1 MLATKVT
8 NMSDTTRNGLIHDWN
23 ANSSTLPTVPVGI
36 VDETLRDGL
45 QSPSATHPAVTDKLD
60 LLALMA
66 QLGVTDVN
74 LGIPGAGSRFAE
86 ECLIMAREIVGQRL
100 PLACHCAAR
109 TLPEDIA
116 PIAKISQEAGIR
128 VGVGMFIGSSPIRRY
143 AEGWDLAL
151 MLRRTREAVDFAVKH
166 QMPVM
171 FVTEDTTRADPET
184 LRQLYLTAIE
194 HGAERICL
202 SDTVGYATPEGTA
215 QLVRFIHEMVG
226 PEIGIDWHGHNDR
239 GMAVV
244 NAISAL
250 RAGAD
255 RLHATALGIGER
267 TGNTA
272 MELLLTNL
280 QLLGYIQRDLTSLPL
295 YCRTVARAC
304 NVPVPANHPVVGRDA
319 FRTSSGIHAAAIYK
333 SQQKGDDWVTDRVY
347 SAAPAAMVGRYQK
360 IEIGPMSG
368 VSNVRYQLAEYGLE
382 ASDEMIARILEVA
395 KQSSRVLTEVEVL
408 RLLVGARPRRRE

>member
-1 MLATKVT
+1 
-8 NMSDTTRNGLIHDWN
+8 MSDTTRSELIYDWN
-23 ANSSTLPTVPVGI
+23 PIPCAPPTRTIGI

-45 QSPSATHPAVTDKLD
+45 QSPSVTHPSVADKLG

-66 QLGVTDVN
+66 KLGVDDVN

-86 ECLIMAREIVGQRL
+86 ECLIMAREIVHQHL

-116 PIAKISQEAGIR
+116 PIAEISQQAGIR

-151 MLRRTREAVDFAVKH
+151 MLRRTREAIDFAVKH
-166 QMPVM
+166 DVPVM

-202 SDTVGYATPEGTA
+202 CDTAGHATPEGTA
-215 QLVRFIHEMVG
+215 RLVRFIRELVG
-226 PEIGIDWHGHNDR
+226 PKISIDWHGHNDL
-239 GMAVV
+239 GLALV
-244 NAISAL
+244 NAIAALKTSAN
-250 RAGAD
+250 

-267 TGNTA
+267 TGNTS
-272 MELLLTNL
+272 MELLLTTL
-280 QLLGYIQRDLTSLPL
+280 QLLGYTQRDLTRLPL
-295 YCRTVARAC
+295 YCRTVAKVC
-304 NVPVPANHPVVGRDA
+304 SVPMPANHPVVGQDA
-319 FRTSSGIHAAAIYK
+319 FRTASGIHAAAIYK
-333 SQQKGDDWVTDRVY
+333 AQQKGDDWVADRVY
-347 SAAPAAMVGRYQK
+347 SAVPAALVGRYQK

-382 ASDEMIARILEVA
+382 ANDEMIRRILEVA
-395 KQSSRVLTEVEVL
+395 KQSDRVLTEVEVL
-408 RLLVGARPRRRE
+408 RLLVGAKPGRRE

>member
-1 MLATKVT
+1 M
-8 NMSDTTRNGLIHDWN
+8 NNTTRSELIHDWN
-23 ANSSTLPTVPVGI
+23 ASPSAPPTRTVGI

-45 QSPSATHPAVTDKLD
+45 QSPSVTQPSVADKLG

-66 QLGVTDVN
+66 ELGVDDVN

-86 ECLIMAREIVGQRL
+86 ECLILAHEIVGQGL

-109 TLPEDIA
+109 TLPKDIA
-116 PIAKISQEAGIR
+116 PIAEISQQAGIR

-151 MLRRTREAVDFAVKH
+151 MLRRTREAIDFAVKH
-166 QMPVM
+166 DVPVM

-202 SDTVGYATPEGTA
+202 SDTAGYAMPEGTA
-215 QLVRFIHEMVG
+215 RLVRFIRELVG
-226 PEIGIDWHGHNDR
+226 PRIGIDWHGHNDR
-239 GMAVV
+239 GLALV
-244 NAISAL
+244 NAITAL
-250 RAGAD
+250 KAGAD

-267 TGNTA
+267 TGNTS

-280 QLLGYIQRDLTSLPL
+280 QFLGYIQRDLTTLPL
-295 YCRTVARAC
+295 YCRTVAKVC
-304 NVPVPANHPVVGRDA
+304 HVPMPANHPVVGQDA
-319 FRTSSGIHAAAIYK
+319 FRTASGVHAAAIYK
-333 SQQKGDDWVTDRVY
+333 AQQKGDDWVADRVY
-347 SAAPAAMVGRYQK
+347 SAVPATLVGRYQK

-368 VSNVRYQLAEYGLE
+368 VSNVHYQLAEYGLE
-382 ASDEMIARILEVA
+382 ASDEVIRRILEVA
-395 KQSSRVLTEVEVL
+395 KESDRVLTEVEVL
-408 RLLVGARPRRRE
+408 RLLVGAKPRQRE

>member
-1 MLATKVT
+1 M
-8 NMSDTTRNGLIHDWN
+8 NDTTRNKLIHDWN
-23 ANSSTLPTVPVGI
+23 TTPNILPTRTVGI

-45 QSPSATHPAVTDKLD
+45 QSPSVTQPPVADKLA

-66 QLGVTDVN
+66 KLDVDDVN

-86 ECLIMAREIVGQRL
+86 ECLILAREIVDRRL

-109 TLPEDIA
+109 TLPADIA
-116 PIAKISQEAGIR
+116 PIAEISQQAGVR

-151 MLRRTREAVDFAVKH
+151 MLRRTREAIDFAVKH
-166 QMPVM
+166 DVPVI

-202 SDTVGYATPEGTA
+202 CDTAGHATPEGTRR
-215 QLVRFIHEMVG
+215 LVRFIREVVG

-239 GMAVV
+239 GMALV
-244 NAISAL
+244 NAIAAL
-250 RAGAD
+250 EAGAD

-267 TGNTA
+267 TGNTS

-280 QLLGYIQRDLTSLPL
+280 ELLGYIRRDLTPL
-295 YCRTVARAC
+295 SQYCRVVAQVC
-304 NVPVPANHPVVGRDA
+304 NIPMPAGHPVVGRDA
-319 FRTSSGIHAAAIYK
+319 FRTASGIHAAAIYK
-333 SQQKGDDWVTDRVY
+333 AQQKGDDWLADRVY
-347 SAAPAAMVGRYQK
+347 SAVPAALIGRYQK

-368 VSNVRYQLAEYGLE
+368 ASNVRYQLADYGLE
-382 ASDEMIARILEVA
+382 ASDEMIQHILEVA
-395 KQSSRVLTEVEVL
+395 KQSDRVLTEVEVL
-408 RLLVGARPRRRE
+408 RLLVGAKPRRRE